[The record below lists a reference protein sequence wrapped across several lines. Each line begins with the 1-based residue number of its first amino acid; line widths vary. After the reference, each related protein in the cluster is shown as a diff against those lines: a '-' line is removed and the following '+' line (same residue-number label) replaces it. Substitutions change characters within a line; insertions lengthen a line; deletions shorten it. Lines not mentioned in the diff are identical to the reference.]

1 MRDLCVDG
9 PDERSPAGKGAL
21 KMNHPVAVDGAITR
35 QQSAWSPTARRV
47 LRQLFEVDPAAID
60 ESRTLADF
68 EGCELRDIAGPLT
81 PMAWRIRLKDRIF
94 SCFGVN
100 FDIDEPLSTLVAR
113 IELAERGVRYA
124 Y

>member
-1 MRDLCVDG
+1 M
-9 PDERSPAGKGAL
+9 K
-21 KMNHPVAVDGAITR
+21 HQVAVNGPITR
-35 QQSAWSPTARRV
+35 QQSAWSTTARRV

-68 EGCELRDIAGPLT
+68 EGCELRGIAGPLT
-81 PMAWRIRLKDRIF
+81 PIAWRILLKDRIF

-124 Y
+124 LAH